1 MITEVNYT
9 SRNGNLQMKDW
20 GMLECVSTCLQILS
34 LAELCLFFFSF
45 QFAPSI
51 LEEFLPFLD
60 YMIRDQYIP

>member
-1 MITEVNYT
+1 MCKYVRVQRFCHLLN
-9 SRNGNLQMKDW
+9 SGFLF
-20 GMLECVSTCLQILS
+20 VFSS
-34 LAELCLFFFSF
+34 LF